1 MFIQVYMQLKEVCN
15 GYLPELIFSQIYW
28 LYNSIWHI
36 SAVAIE
42 VYVKALD

>member
-1 MFIQVYMQLKEVCN
+1 MH
-15 GYLPELIFSQIYW
+15 GYLPELIFPQIYW